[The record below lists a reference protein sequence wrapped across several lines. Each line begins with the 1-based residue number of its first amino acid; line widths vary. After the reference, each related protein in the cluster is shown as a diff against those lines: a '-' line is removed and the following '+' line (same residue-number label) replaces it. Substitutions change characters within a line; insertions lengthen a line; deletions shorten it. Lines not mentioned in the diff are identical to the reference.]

1 MGTCKPKIVAFL
13 CNWCAYDG
21 ADAAGRARLKIPST
35 VVEVRVMCSGQVDS
49 GMVLNAFEAGA
60 QGVMVLGCQPGDCH
74 YKDGNVH
81 AMKRMALLR
90 AVLKPTRIDPR
101 RIRLDWVSAGDGKR
115 YARVAREMMDR
126 IERLGPASG
135 PPENEHQR

>member
-1 MGTCKPKIVAFL
+1 MGTDKPKIVAFL

-21 ADAAGRARLKIPST
+21 ADAAGRARLEIPSS

-49 GMVLNAFEAGA
+49 GMVLSAFEAGA

-74 YKDGNVH
+74 YKKGNVH

-90 AVLKPTRIDPR
+90 AVLKPTRIDPQR
-101 RIRLDWVSAGDGKR
+101 LRLDWVSAGDGKR
-115 YARVAREMMDR
+115 YARLAREMVDTIDR
-126 IERLGPASG
+126 LEPASRPAG
-135 PPENEHQR
+135 NEPQ

>member
-1 MGTCKPKIVAFL
+1 MGMYKPKIVAFL

-21 ADAAGRARLKIPST
+21 ADAAGRARLEIPSA

-74 YKDGNVH
+74 YKKGNLN

-101 RIRLDWVSAGDGKR
+101 RLRLDWVSAGDGKR
-115 YARVAREMMDR
+115 YARVAREMVDT
-126 IERLGPASG
+126 IEQLGPATQTPG
-135 PPENEHQR
+135 NEHQ

>member
-21 ADAAGRARLKIPST
+21 ADAAGRARLEIPST
-35 VVEVRVMCSGQVDS
+35 VVEVRVRCSGQVDS
-49 GMVLNAFEAGA
+49 GMVLSAFEAGA

-74 YKDGNVH
+74 YKKGNLH

-90 AVLKPTRIDPR
+90 AVLKPTRIDPQR
-101 RIRLDWVSAGDGKR
+101 LRLDWVSAGDGKR
-115 YARVAREMMDR
+115 YARVAREMVDT
-126 IERLGPASG
+126 IEQLGPATQ
-135 PPENEHQR
+135 PPGNEPQ

>member
-1 MGTCKPKIVAFL
+1 MGTRRPKIIAFL
-13 CNWCAYDG
+13 CNWCSYDG
-21 ADAAGRARLKIPST
+21 ADAAGRARLEIPSS
-35 VVEVRVMCSGQVDS
+35 VYEVRVMCSGQVDS

-74 YKDGNVH
+74 YKDGNFH

-90 AVLKPTRIDPR
+90 AVLKPTWIDPQ

-115 YARVAREMMDR
+115 YAQVAGEMVDT
-126 IERLGPASG
+126 IEKLESVSG
-135 PPENEHQR
+135 PPGNEHGI

>member
-1 MGTCKPKIVAFL
+1 MGTDKPKIVAFL

-21 ADAAGRARLKIPST
+21 ADAAGRARLEIPSS

-49 GMVLNAFEAGA
+49 GMVLSAFEAGA

-74 YKDGNVH
+74 YKKGNLH

-90 AVLKPTRIDPR
+90 AVLKPTRIDPQR
-101 RIRLDWVSAGDGKR
+101 LRLDWVSAGDGKR
-115 YARVAREMMDR
+115 YARLAREMVDTIDR
-126 IERLGPASG
+126 LEPASRPAG
-135 PPENEHQR
+135 NEPQ